1 MKSIEKTSLEELT
14 KKLVASVAE
23 FCAKM
28 DEVQNMC
35 RDE

>member
-14 KKLVASVAE
+14 KKLVASVVL